1 MTVASE
7 SYTDLSD
14 RIRTFEGVYKTK
26 TATYESLK
34 KEVSSLDKERDLLTK
49 TSKLINFLIDKL
61 AKQDLSKM
69 DQIITYGL
77 STVFPKRDIEFK
89 SSLEER
95 GKKLWINLDT
105 YYDGNLVDPDNKSSV
120 SVIESFLLRILCII
134 KLKKANIL
142 LLDETF
148 AAVGAENIEDTSS
161 LLSEMAKKLGLD
173 ILLVTHNPGVN
184 QWANQVFQVK
194 LKNHN
199 LEIEKTK

>member
-1 MTVASE
+1 MISE
-7 SYTDLSD
+7 TYNELSD
-14 RIRTFEGVYKTK
+14 RIRTFDGVFKTK
-26 TATYESLK
+26 TASYTNLK
-34 KEVSSLDKERDLLTK
+34 KEVEDLDKERDLLTK
-49 TSKLINFLIDKL
+49 TGKLINFLIDKL

-148 AAVGAENIEDTSS
+148 AAVGAENIDDTSS
-161 LLSEMAKKLGLD
+161 LLSEMSKKLGLD
-173 ILLVTHNPGVN
+173 ILLVTHNPGGN
-184 QWANQVFQVK
+184 QWANQCFQAR
-194 LKNHN
+194 LKNKC
-199 LEIEKTK
+199 LEVERTK

>member
-1 MTVASE
+1 MNTN
-7 SYTDLSD
+7 SYNELSD
-14 RIRTFEGVYKTK
+14 RIRTFDGVYKTK
-26 TATYESLK
+26 TATYVTLK
-34 KEVSSLDKERDLLTK
+34 KEVEELDKERDLLTK
-49 TSKLINFLIDKL
+49 TGKLINFLIDKL

-77 STVFPKRDIEFK
+77 STVFPKREIEFK

-120 SVIESFLLRILCII
+120 SVIESFLLRMLCII

-148 AAVGAENIEDTSS
+148 AAVGAENIDNTSS
-161 LLSEMAKKLGLD
+161 LLSEMSKKLGLD
-173 ILLVTHNPGVN
+173 ILLVTHNPGSN
-184 QWANQVFQVK
+184 QWANQCFQAK
-194 LKNHN
+194 LKNKC
-199 LEIEKTK
+199 LELDRTK

>member
-1 MTVASE
+1 MISE
-7 SYTDLSD
+7 TFNDLSD

-26 TATYESLK
+26 TVSYEVLK
-34 KEVSSLDKERDLLTK
+34 KEVEDLDKDRDLLTK
-49 TSKLINFLIDKL
+49 TGKLINFLIDKL

-77 STVFPKRDIEFK
+77 STVFPKRNLEFK

-148 AAVGAENIEDTSS
+148 AAVGAENIDDTSS
-161 LLSEMAKKLGLD
+161 LLSEMSKKLGLD
-173 ILLVTHNPGVN
+173 ILLVTHNPGGN
-184 QWANQVFQVK
+184 QWANQSFQAK
-194 LKNHN
+194 LKNKG
-199 LEIEKTK
+199 LELEKTK